1 MSETSFIVTLAS
13 DPRPGI
19 IAAVATIVADMGGN
33 ITETHQHWDRPSNRF
48 FLRIAFLGPEGLDVP
63 AVEQA
68 LAPAV
73 ERFGLDLKVVDAA
86 RRPKILAMVSKF
98 DHALLHLLYQIRV
111 GWLSAE
117 VVAIV
122 SNHPDARRIADHEGI
137 RFVHLPVTPETKPA
151 QEAALLALIEE
162 TGAETVILARYMQVL
177 SDDLSRKLSGRAINI
192 HHSFLPAFKGA
203 NPYKQAW
210 QRGVKL
216 IGATSHYV
224 TSDLDEGP
232 IIEQDVARISHA
244 DSAEDLV
251 AIGRDTESRVLARA
265 VKLHVNAAC
274 CSAAAAPWCS
284 GNRSPG
290 SRRIALARPDGRDS
304 HAGARGATDH
314 GGMARPPAPA
324 ARGILTS

>member
-63 AVEQA
+63 AVERA

-224 TSDLDEGP
+224 TSDLDESP

-265 VKLHVNAAC
+265 VKLHVERRVLL
-274 CSAAAAPWCS
+274 S
-284 GNRSPG
+284 G
-290 SRRIALARPDGRDS
+290 SRTVVFGK
-304 HAGARGATDH
+304 
-314 GGMARPPAPA
+314 
-324 ARGILTS
+324 

>member
-19 IAAVATIVADMGGN
+19 IAAVATTVADMGGN

-265 VKLHVNAAC
+265 VKLHVERRVLL
-274 CSAAAAPWCS
+274 S
-284 GNRSPG
+284 G
-290 SRRIALARPDGRDS
+290 SRTVVFGK
-304 HAGARGATDH
+304 
-314 GGMARPPAPA
+314 
-324 ARGILTS
+324 

>member
-19 IAAVATIVADMGGN
+19 IAAVATTVADMGGN

-137 RFVHLPVTPETKPA
+137 RFVHLPVTPETKA
-151 QEAALLALIEE
+151 AIREAL
-162 TGAETVILARYMQVL
+162 G
-177 SDDLSRKLSGRAINI
+177 
-192 HHSFLPAFKGA
+192 
-203 NPYKQAW
+203 
-210 QRGVKL
+210 
-216 IGATSHYV
+216 IG
-224 TSDLDEGP
+224 
-232 IIEQDVARISHA
+232 
-244 DSAEDLV
+244 
-251 AIGRDTESRVLARA
+251 
-265 VKLHVNAAC
+265 
-274 CSAAAAPWCS
+274 
-284 GNRSPG
+284 
-290 SRRIALARPDGRDS
+290 
-304 HAGARGATDH
+304 
-314 GGMARPPAPA
+314 
-324 ARGILTS
+324 

>member
-1 MSETSFIVTLAS
+1 MSETSFILTLAS

-33 ITETHQHWDRPSNRF
+33 ISETHQHWDRPSNRF
-48 FLRIAFLGPEGLDVP
+48 FLRIAFLGPEGLDVA

-73 ERFGLDLKVVDAA
+73 DRFGLDLKVVDAA

-137 RFVHLPVTPETKPA
+137 RFVHLSVTPETKPA

-224 TSDLDEGP
+224 PSDLDEGP

-265 VKLHVNAAC
+265 VKLHVERRVLL
-274 CSAAAAPWCS
+274 S
-284 GNRSPG
+284 G
-290 SRRIALARPDGRDS
+290 SRTVVFGK
-304 HAGARGATDH
+304 
-314 GGMARPPAPA
+314 
-324 ARGILTS
+324 

>member
-1 MSETSFIVTLAS
+1 MSETSFILTLTS
-13 DPRPGI
+13 DPLPGI
-19 IAAVATIVADMGGN
+19 IAAVSTAIADLGGN
-33 ITETHQHWDRPSNRF
+33 ITETNQHWDRPANRF
-48 FLRIAFLGPEGLDVP
+48 FLRVAFVGPEGLTVE
-63 AVEQA
+63 AVETA
-68 LAPAV
+68 MASIA
-73 ERFGLDLKVVDAA
+73 EKFRLDLQVFDAA
-86 RRPKILAMVSKF
+86 RPPKIIAMVSKF

-137 RFVHLPVTPETKPA
+137 RFVHLPVTPDTKPQ
-151 QEAALLALIEE
+151 QETALLALVEE
-162 TGAETVILARYMQVL
+162 TGAELVILARYMQVL

-265 VKLHVNAAC
+265 VKLHVERRVLL
-274 CSAAAAPWCS
+274 S
-284 GNRSPG
+284 G
-290 SRRIALARPDGRDS
+290 SRTVVFGK
-304 HAGARGATDH
+304 
-314 GGMARPPAPA
+314 
-324 ARGILTS
+324 